1 MTNEQNL
8 LSDLAE
14 IHADLAEWAKD
25 QMSEGKT
32 ADDIRA
38 AIREAAR
45 LTGRA

>member
-14 IHADLAEWAKD
+14 VSADLAEWAKD